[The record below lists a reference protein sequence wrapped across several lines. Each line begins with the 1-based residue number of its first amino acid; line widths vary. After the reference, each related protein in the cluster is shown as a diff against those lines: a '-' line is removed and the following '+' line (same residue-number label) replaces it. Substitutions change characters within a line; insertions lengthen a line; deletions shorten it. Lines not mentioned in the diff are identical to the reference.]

1 MTNSRKK
8 LLLLLLLV
16 AGCAL
21 TSLARDYFAAG
32 SEPQAWQAAAENI
45 ERHEPVKERAG
56 EGVGPVTAA
65 YGRQQAV
72 YGKGAKKNSSQKQAD
87 AITVYVNGAV
97 QFPGLYQLPAGA
109 RAGEAVA
116 AAGGYTPEANADK
129 VNIARRLRDG
139 SQVFVPY
146 KKRR

>member
-16 AGCAL
+16 AGCVL
-21 TSLARDYFAAG
+21 TSLARDYFAGEA
-32 SEPQAWQAAAENI
+32 EPQAWQATVGNI
-45 ERHEPVKERAG
+45 ERHETVKESPGKGAG
-56 EGVGPVTAA
+56 AMIAA
-65 YGRQQAV
+65 HGRQQAT
-72 YGKGAKKNSSQKQAD
+72 YGKGGKKSGNQKQAE

-116 AAGGYTPEANADK
+116 AAGGYTLEANTDK

>member
-45 ERHEPVKERAG
+45 ERHEPVRESAG
-56 EGVGPVTAA
+56 EGA
-65 YGRQQAV
+65 GRRS
-72 YGKGAKKNSSQKQAD
+72 GG
-87 AITVYVNGAV
+87 G
-97 QFPGLYQLPAGA
+97 GRRLY
-109 RAGEAVA
+109 
-116 AAGGYTPEANADK
+116 AGGQCK
-129 VNIARRLRDG
+129 
-139 SQVFVPY
+139 
-146 KKRR
+146 